1 MDIMFVVLCELLQF
15 TFRGHK
21 FEAWNVLIVI
31 IIFIAAVQFY
41 FIFFFVVVLK
51 TETFELSSEASELTS
66 GLLTAN

>member
-1 MDIMFVVLCELLQF
+1 MECV
-15 TFRGHK
+15 
-21 FEAWNVLIVI
+21 NSY